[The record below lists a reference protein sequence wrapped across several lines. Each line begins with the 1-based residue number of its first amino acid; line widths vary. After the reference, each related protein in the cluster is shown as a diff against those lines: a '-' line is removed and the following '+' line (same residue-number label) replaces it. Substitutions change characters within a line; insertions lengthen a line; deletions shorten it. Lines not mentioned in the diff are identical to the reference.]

1 LLTWKILVG
10 NDGGRR
16 FYLPLVM
23 TPLGFVL
30 CAWLAHSFFPGSQG
44 SGIPQAIAARHLREE
59 QGRGHLLSLRPA
71 AEKFA
76 AGVLS
81 MVSGIAGGIFAPSLA
96 VGAGLGSTLGLI
108 LASSTGRAALLG
120 MAGYFAGVM
129 QAPMTAF
136 AIISK

>member
-1 LLTWKILVG
+1 
-10 NDGGRR
+10 
-16 FYLPLVM
+16 M

-30 CAWLAHSFFPGSQG
+30 CAWLPHSFFPGSQG

-59 QGRGHLLSLRPA
+59 EGRGHLLSLRPA